1 MTASM
6 VFGGPTRL
14 TLMTGT
20 CSLASHPKA
29 SATASTAPPVGRPQ
43 NTSAAYRAEPGAA
56 PWKALA
62 RPTMSEA
69 TAVPCSAGTAMPQP
83 CCWIVMPLNTSCVTS
98 TPLSMRPMRVALHR
112 EPRGG
117 GGLERGG
124 ARGER
129 QHLAAHHRRAV
140 RVGLEH
146 VTVPA
151 QELSDP
157 ERAQLA
163 QAARIRLARERRGR
177 LLDVER
183 HARRKIRQHDGR
195 QLRQPQRRQRHLRGG
210 RRGDHE
216 QRCQNKPAHGST
228 IVERGPAG
236 KKWKKMASMNV
247 GPA

>member
-98 TPLSMRPMRVALHR
+98 TPLSMRPMRS
-112 EPRGG
+112 E
-117 GGLERGG
+117 
-124 ARGER
+124 
-129 QHLAAHHRRAV
+129 
-140 RVGLEH
+140 EH
-146 VTVPA
+146 TS
-151 QELSDP
+151 ELQSHSD
-157 ERAQLA
+157 LVC
-163 QAARIRLARERRGR
+163 R
-177 LLDVER
+177 LLLEKKKKKKQSL
-183 HARRKIRQHDGR
+183 KIMKQQRYNTDIIGA
-195 QLRQPQRRQRHLRGG
+195 QP
-210 RRGDHE
+210 
-216 QRCQNKPAHGST
+216 
-228 IVERGPAG
+228 
-236 KKWKKMASMNV
+236 
-247 GPA
+247 